1 MGSETFVGVAIRCG
15 RLSDYYP
22 TTVCTIDAST
32 ATASITQKAMTQK
45 PMRSCIRTSSA
56 LLPENA
62 ASVNLAAL

>member
-45 PMRSCIRTSSA
+45 PT
-56 LLPENA
+56 
-62 ASVNLAAL
+62 